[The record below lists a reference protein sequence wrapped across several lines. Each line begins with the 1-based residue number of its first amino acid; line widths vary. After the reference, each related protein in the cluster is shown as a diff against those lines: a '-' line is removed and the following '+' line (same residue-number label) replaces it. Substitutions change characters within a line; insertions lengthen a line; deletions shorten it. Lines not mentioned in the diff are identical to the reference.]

1 MKMRCPCLLLVC
13 CLLLAAC
20 AQESEVFPV
29 MNLQELLGGAAD
41 DSYLRAI
48 EPRVFEFPADHG
60 PHPGFR
66 NEWWYLTGN
75 LDAEDGRRFGYQL
88 TFFNLQLPRSAI
100 TDSSSN
106 WRSERIWM
114 AHFALTDAAGQQ
126 HHAFER
132 FARENPGLA
141 GAQVEPF
148 TVWLEDWRISS
159 TTAGVDFPWQVQAAE
174 GELGLDMLLSNAK
187 PPVLQGEV
195 GLSHKSATP
204 GNASYYYSLTRLP
217 TRGTLQ
223 LGNETLEVTGES
235 WLDRE
240 WSTSALDADQTG
252 WDWFSLQF
260 NDGSELMY
268 YQLRDLQGQAHPFSA
283 GKHIAADG
291 TTATLS
297 SQELLLEALTEWS
310 SPSGIRYTTA
320 WRMRVMDFDV
330 KIEAVLQDQWMN
342 LSLPYW
348 EGAVNVSDHTSGVL
362 LGRGYLEMVR

>member
-1 MKMRCPCLLLVC
+1 MNMRCQSLLCLLLIT
-13 CLLLAAC
+13 AC
-20 AQESEVFPV
+20 TQDSVQTPA
-29 MNLQELLGGAAD
+29 MNLQQVLGGEAD
-41 DSYLRAI
+41 ESYLRAV
-48 EPRVFEFPADHG
+48 EPRVFTFPDDHG

-75 LDAEDGRRFGYQL
+75 LAAEDGRRFGYQL

-100 TDSSSN
+100 TDSASN
-106 WRSERIWM
+106 WHSERIWM
-114 AHFALTDAAGQQ
+114 AHFAVTDAAGRQ
-126 HHAFER
+126 HYAFER

-148 TVWLEDWRISS
+148 SVWLEDWRIRG
-159 TTAGVDFPWQVQAAE
+159 TAGSADLPWQVQATE
-174 GELGLDMLLSNAK
+174 EDIGLDLQLSSAK
-187 PPVLQGEV
+187 APVLQGDA
-195 GLSHKSATP
+195 GLSRKSATP

-223 LGNETLEVTGES
+223 LGNETLEVTGNS

-240 WSTSALDADQTG
+240 WSTSALDVDQTG

-260 NDGSELMY
+260 DDGTELMY

-283 GKHIAADG
+283 GKHMANDG
-291 TTATLS
+291 TTTTLS
-297 SQELLLEALTEWS
+297 SQELVLDALTHWT
-310 SPSGIRYTTA
+310 SPTGITYTTT
-320 WRMRVMDFDV
+320 WSMKTRNLDL
-330 KIEAVLQDQWMN
+330 KIEAVLPDQWMN

-348 EGAVNVSDHTSGVL
+348 EGAVVVIDQTSGAL